1 MYITRL
7 DGYYFAAART
17 ALQNQHMNEPWT
29 RDQLLVVFNL
39 YCRIPF
45 SKTKANNPLVIEVA
59 RQIGR
64 SAASV
69 AMKLGNFGSFDSAL
83 RAKGIKG
90 LSGASRAD
98 RAIWD
103 EFNQDWGKLSIESG
117 LAADRFPGSSL
128 ALPPERHV
136 RSRPVGGY
144 LAKCAEIVSG
154 PSETAREVKVRLHQ
168 RFFRE
173 AVLASY
179 GDSCCVCS
187 NPVSQLLTAAHIVPW
202 AEREDLRVNPR
213 NGLCLCSLHHD
224 AFDNGLWAI
233 DDTYQI
239 KLSSA
244 LRAYLPSRILE
255 VNFVE
260 FSCAQIRMPDKFWP
274 EKEFLAFHRSNI
286 FRE

>member
-1 MYITRL
+1 MYIRCLHVYYL
-7 DGYYFAAART
+7 DQPQT
-17 ALQNQHMNEPWT
+17 ALQNQHMHEPWT

-39 YCRIPF
+39 YCKIPF
-45 SKTKANNPLVIEVA
+45 SKTKANNSLVIEVA
-59 RQIGR
+59 HQIGR

-69 AMKLGNFGSFDSAL
+69 AMKLGNFGSFDPAL
-83 RAKGIKG
+83 HAKGVKG

-103 EFNQDWGKLSIESG
+103 EFNQDWERLSIESE
-117 LAADRFPGSSL
+117 LATERFPGSML
-128 ALPPERHV
+128 TTPPERHV
-136 RSRPVGGY
+136 GGSHIYGHPVKVEDI
-144 LAKCAEIVSG
+144 LSG
-154 PSETAREVKVRLHQ
+154 PSETVREVKVRLHQ

-179 GDSCCVCS
+179 GSSCCFCS
-187 NPVSQLLTAAHIVPW
+187 NPVPQLLTAAHIVPW
-202 AEREDLRVNPR
+202 ADREDLRANPR

-224 AFDNGLWAI
+224 AFDSGLWAI

-244 LRAYLPSRILE
+244 LMAYLPSKILE
-255 VNFVE
+255 VSFVD
-260 FSCAQIRMPDKFWP
+260 FSRAQIRMPDKFWP
-274 EKEFLAFHRSNI
+274 EREFLAFHRSNL